1 MARQPRV
8 KHTPVVKEEAPTSL
22 EVEAANFIAEKVKED
37 KPVNKDNDLLSRYS
51 AAALSGLLSTGR
63 YVRPQ
68 EVVTEAFE
76 YGRLMLR
83 RHKEQN

>member
-1 MARQPRV
+1 MTRQPRR
-8 KHTPVVKEEAPTSL
+8 KLPVVQKEEAPTSL

-37 KPVNKDNDLLSRYS
+37 KPVDRDNDLLSRYS

-68 EVVTEAFE
+68 EVVSEAFE

-83 RHKEQN
+83 RHKDEN